1 MSKTRAER
9 ELFVNSVIIGMIIG
23 LVTLIAI
30 ILYLTYRHEHNKP
43 RIDID
48 LQSVVADN
56 TDADSES
63 VVVVVPSYAETTVE
77 PVTDPHVLLQQI
89 QGEVVYLSP
98 ELVQQEA
105 QMPEFGYD
113 YEYVLRVVAAEC
125 RGEPYEGQLAVA
137 QCIYNTAER
146 KGLTPEEVVKAKN
159 QYAPP
164 VSREL
169 VTESIEDACCAVFVM
184 GECVTDA
191 PIQYF
196 YSVRDGFVSKWHE
209 NNLEFVMQIGYHK
222 FFAERS

>member
-9 ELFVNSVIIGMIIG
+9 ELFINSVIIGMICG
-23 LVTLIAI
+23 LAILIVICLYVTWMYETSTPDTHIELP
-30 ILYLTYRHEHNKP
+30 N
-43 RIDID
+43 
-48 LQSVVADN
+48 
-56 TDADSES
+56 
-63 VVVVVPSYAETTVE
+63 VVVESEAPAGDVAESDSYSAVTEETQE
-77 PVTDPHVLLQQI
+77 PVQEVQQTNEDVSYI
-89 QGEVVYLSP
+89 NP

-105 QMPEFGYD
+105 KMPEFGYD

-146 KGLTPEEVVKAKN
+146 RGLTPEEVVKEKN
-159 QYAPP
+159 QYAKP
-164 VSREL
+164 VSSKL

-184 GECVTDA
+184 GETVTDE

-209 NNLEFVMQIGYHK
+209 NNLEFVMQIGDHK
-222 FFAERS
+222 FFKER